1 MPCDDCSCECN
12 TGYHFTYYYNDNAD
26 YVAACLKKEEQQND
40 MFFLE
45 GKNAYVD
52 SWSCEHVLDA
62 RHIIDN
68 VGTKLCVTM
77 QQCIDKNQFVLG
89 SKCIT
94 ANAC

>member
-1 MPCDDCSCECN
+1 
-12 TGYHFTYYYNDNAD
+12 
-26 YVAACLKKEEQQND
+26 

-62 RHIIDN
+62 RHIIDD

-94 ANAC
+94 AAECADITNFHAYSAVGVCIKGELYDVSDFL